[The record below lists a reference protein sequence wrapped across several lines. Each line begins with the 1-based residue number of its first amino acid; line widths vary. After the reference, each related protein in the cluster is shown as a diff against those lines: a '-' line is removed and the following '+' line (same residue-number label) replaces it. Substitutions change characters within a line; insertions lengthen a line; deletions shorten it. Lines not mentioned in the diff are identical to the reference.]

1 MRGVKRIVVF
11 LLMAAIIFSSDSVAM
26 AANTVVPSSEKE
38 KVIKISSVKKLLKVA
53 DDLSANYQLT
63 KDLDLSDAEWEALG
77 SKDKPFTGSF
87 DGDGHTISNM
97 HMELAE
103 SEDSFVGL
111 FGVTEGA
118 WITNVALENVEISGM
133 ETEGI
138 YAGAVAGKMTNSVI
152 ENCYASGKIFI
163 ADTTVYTVGGLAG
176 AIFWSNRV
184 SGAEC
189 RMVMCVADMEISVD
203 ENGHGEVGEL
213 LGYVQDEVELENSY
227 SYREDYALTGVNA
240 KENSNCKILSD
251 GVREK
256 ELLER
261 DTSADIEKEELGKT
275 SADIKEGKAEAV
287 ADRKEKGLSEIND
300 KSGLLRDN
308 QKTTLKSAE
317 KTIKASAKA
326 SSGELISA
334 DGLYNYTLD
343 GDNATVSKY
352 NGDANRIT
360 LPRAIDGHSV
370 TGIGDYAFDGCED
383 LTDISLPESLV
394 SIGCYAFRDTKIK
407 SITIPKNVRSSGHS
421 GTSRNGALAGAT
433 SLNTVVFEDGIKK
446 IPDYICGSEHSSS
459 YITKVVIP
467 DSVTEIGQ
475 YAFYKC
481 TSLPEVDIPK
491 EVSSIGW
498 YAFKGCTSLTGI
510 IMHYNDTLINTG
522 TEGTQP
528 FRVTIGNSA
537 FSGCSELTNV
547 DLSENVTS
555 IGDYAFSE
563 CKKLESLI
571 LPESLTHMGCGM
583 ISGTWV
589 NSITIPKNV
598 RSSGHSGTSRNGAL
612 AGATS
617 LNTVVFEDGI
627 KKIPDYI
634 CGSEHSSSYITKVVI
649 PDSVTEIGQYAFYNC
664 KNITI
669 YGYQNSYAET
679 YANENNIPFMVVGV
693 SETATA
699 TDVYKKFKSNFKIE
713 GTKLEGDKIYGPEIT
728 VAGKTFHV
736 FAVDANLEMSLGDT
750 IQAVVDTDKKRI
762 EVLLGFENYSG
773 SAEMAGYVNE
783 TNYWS
788 QSYQQVKDL
797 YQNVSGKKVDSTK
810 LWNKFSAVRGKLRK
824 VDASLGLNASA
835 SIAGYMEF
843 SYASGEFVFN
853 EGGAVLFASL
863 GTEVEVKFPPCSAF
877 YATLGFQG
885 DLEGGIRLA
894 RQKDSTWHPIM
905 NAGVDLTLTFGVGA
919 GSKKI
924 KTYAEGGIQ
933 GKLELDVKVPAA
945 NLSEALMARLAASL
959 YFDSKV
965 FGFDGPSYGPEE
977 FASVQLYPRT
987 NRSQSLFDGK
997 DLLDFDLETATL
1009 SKRGHANSL
1018 YAARSGDS
1026 GNAFNQSGIYEYC
1039 VPQLA
1044 ELNDGTRLL
1053 VWVDD
1058 NGEKS
1063 GINKTSLMYA
1073 VYDGKIWSSPMA
1085 VAETGSADNY
1095 PVIFSDGEKVQV
1107 VWQKAAKLS
1116 DENSLPELLETVEL
1130 YSAVYADGAFGEV
1143 EPITSANKK
1152 YEMLQ
1157 SVAVF
1162 GSEVAVVWVEN
1173 SENNPFQTE
1182 GTNSIKMRQKI
1193 NGSWTESTVVTNL
1206 PNVDNLRVAYI
1217 GGKLVVSYE
1226 TNENSAEKIHLI
1238 YNGKTKTINGF
1249 NADIEA
1255 GLLYYQTEQ
1264 SVKTYDVLGDSTET
1278 IFSGVLSDIT
1288 VLDDGIHKN
1297 IVTTEYDGY
1306 CSELVL
1312 YRFDR
1317 TTGFWS
1323 DAIKLT
1329 DEGKYIRDYSA
1340 VMDADGNIQAAVN
1353 LVDVNKDSDWIY
1365 GAAEL
1370 RVFGCTGMKDLI
1382 IGRFVAY
1389 NTECVQPGTALP
1401 LTFEVTNNGTEA
1413 VSEIQVELLDQNDHV
1428 IQSGNAACAVTPGDT
1443 VEVSYN
1449 YEVPVALTKH
1459 TVKVRVSQQGE
1470 TKLSDNTVATE
1481 LGYADI
1487 IISNIHLN
1495 GTNSN
1500 AKLIGIVSNIGYEDA
1515 ADVKAYVYADS
1526 VTEGEL
1532 LGEVALGKV
1541 VKQGSASFEV
1551 SVPSENL
1558 TVDISEEGKALYAKV
1573 ETSSVEASEGNN
1585 QGMYLVKASSKE
1597 PIAMNYHEVS
1607 LKRGETL
1614 QLEAT
1619 YSELVDLSAQTVS
1632 WSVDDASVVSVND
1645 GMLTAN
1651 SAGTATVTANAG
1663 GREATCKVTVYD
1675 VAPVMGIYLSEASV
1689 TVEKGSTKRLSAQV
1703 LPTDAVNQDITW
1715 ESGDQSVATVNKSG
1729 VVTGIS
1735 AGTTEITAYS
1745 KDGGF
1750 PAVCKVTVTQ
1760 SEKGTFTASFQSG
1773 DGGSGSRPN
1782 SITEQAETEFKLPKN
1797 TFTNGSAQFLGWSDG
1812 ETVYEAGTSYRMPYH
1827 NVVFTAVWSRKES
1840 EFKKIQGIT
1849 LSMSQAVT
1857 SDGKTV
1863 QLTATVKPDDAENKK
1878 LKWTS
1883 DNESVATVD
1892 SNGLVTAVGEG
1903 KATIT
1908 ASSTDGS
1915 NISASCVISV
1925 TKQSGGSGSSTP
1937 TPPTNPGTPTNPNV
1951 PTTPGTPTNPSTPT
1965 NPGTPTNPS
1974 QPGDSS
1980 LETSLL
1986 YYIVKFDANGGKNLS
2001 RKTMTL
2007 LNDDNLG
2014 ILPKTTRKNY
2024 TFKGWY
2030 TQKTGGKKVTKNTVL
2045 NAATT
2050 LYAQWTKVTK
2060 PAQVL
2065 STSLEVSKKGQLTV
2079 SVKKVK
2085 GATGYEIAYST
2096 NKKFPA
2102 SATKKVRMTALKKTL
2117 KNLKSGKTY
2126 YVKIRA
2132 YKTDSSGNRVYGA
2145 YSLANSIEIL

>member
-446 IPDYICGSEHSSS
+446 IPDYICG
-459 YITKVVIP
+459 
-467 DSVTEIGQ
+467 
-475 YAFYKC
+475 
-481 TSLPEVDIPK
+481 
-491 EVSSIGW
+491 
-498 YAFKGCTSLTGI
+498 
-510 IMHYNDTLINTG
+510 N
-522 TEGTQP
+522 
-528 FRVTIGNSA
+528 
-537 FSGCSELTNV
+537 
-547 DLSENVTS
+547 EN
-555 IGDYAFSE
+555 
-563 CKKLESLI
+563 
-571 LPESLTHMGCGM
+571 
-583 ISGTWV
+583 
-589 NSITIPKNV
+589 
-598 RSSGHSGTSRNGAL
+598 
-612 AGATS
+612 
-617 LNTVVFEDGI
+617 
-627 KKIPDYI
+627 
-634 CGSEHSSSYITKVVI
+634 SSSYITKVVI

-1193 NGSWTESTVVTNL
+1193 NGCRT
-1206 PNVDNLRVAYI
+1206 D
-1217 GGKLVVSYE
+1217 
-1226 TNENSAEKIHLI
+1226 
-1238 YNGKTKTINGF
+1238 F
-1249 NADIEA
+1249 ADIQNKKEC
-1255 GLLYYQTEQ
+1255 GGNRQWQ
-1264 SVKTYDVLGDSTET
+1264 R
-1278 IFSGVLSDIT
+1278 
-1288 VLDDGIHKN
+1288 
-1297 IVTTEYDGY
+1297 
-1306 CSELVL
+1306 
-1312 YRFDR
+1312 RFLR
-1317 TTGFWS
+1317 NW
-1323 DAIKLT
+1323 
-1329 DEGKYIRDYSA
+1329 
-1340 VMDADGNIQAAVN
+1340 AVN
-1353 LVDVNKDSDWIY
+1353 TK
-1365 GAAEL
+1365 GKE
-1370 RVFGCTGMKDLI
+1370 I
-1382 IGRFVAY
+1382 I
-1389 NTECVQPGTALP
+1389 
-1401 LTFEVTNNGTEA
+1401 
-1413 VSEIQVELLDQNDHV
+1413 
-1428 IQSGNAACAVTPGDT
+1428 
-1443 VEVSYN
+1443 
-1449 YEVPVALTKH
+1449 
-1459 TVKVRVSQQGE
+1459 
-1470 TKLSDNTVATE
+1470 
-1481 LGYADI
+1481 
-1487 IISNIHLN
+1487 
-1495 GTNSN
+1495 
-1500 AKLIGIVSNIGYEDA
+1500 
-1515 ADVKAYVYADS
+1515 
-1526 VTEGEL
+1526 
-1532 LGEVALGKV
+1532 
-1541 VKQGSASFEV
+1541 
-1551 SVPSENL
+1551 
-1558 TVDISEEGKALYAKV
+1558 
-1573 ETSSVEASEGNN
+1573 
-1585 QGMYLVKASSKE
+1585 
-1597 PIAMNYHEVS
+1597 
-1607 LKRGETL
+1607 
-1614 QLEAT
+1614 
-1619 YSELVDLSAQTVS
+1619 
-1632 WSVDDASVVSVND
+1632 
-1645 GMLTAN
+1645 
-1651 SAGTATVTANAG
+1651 
-1663 GREATCKVTVYD
+1663 
-1675 VAPVMGIYLSEASV
+1675 
-1689 TVEKGSTKRLSAQV
+1689 
-1703 LPTDAVNQDITW
+1703 
-1715 ESGDQSVATVNKSG
+1715 
-1729 VVTGIS
+1729 
-1735 AGTTEITAYS
+1735 
-1745 KDGGF
+1745 
-1750 PAVCKVTVTQ
+1750 
-1760 SEKGTFTASFQSG
+1760 
-1773 DGGSGSRPN
+1773 
-1782 SITEQAETEFKLPKN
+1782 
-1797 TFTNGSAQFLGWSDG
+1797 
-1812 ETVYEAGTSYRMPYH
+1812 
-1827 NVVFTAVWSRKES
+1827 
-1840 EFKKIQGIT
+1840 
-1849 LSMSQAVT
+1849 
-1857 SDGKTV
+1857 
-1863 QLTATVKPDDAENKK
+1863 
-1878 LKWTS
+1878 
-1883 DNESVATVD
+1883 
-1892 SNGLVTAVGEG
+1892 
-1903 KATIT
+1903 
-1908 ASSTDGS
+1908 
-1915 NISASCVISV
+1915 
-1925 TKQSGGSGSSTP
+1925 
-1937 TPPTNPGTPTNPNV
+1937 
-1951 PTTPGTPTNPSTPT
+1951 
-1965 NPGTPTNPS
+1965 
-1974 QPGDSS
+1974 
-1980 LETSLL
+1980 
-1986 YYIVKFDANGGKNLS
+1986 
-2001 RKTMTL
+2001 
-2007 LNDDNLG
+2007 
-2014 ILPKTTRKNY
+2014 
-2024 TFKGWY
+2024 
-2030 TQKTGGKKVTKNTVL
+2030 
-2045 NAATT
+2045 
-2050 LYAQWTKVTK
+2050 
-2060 PAQVL
+2060 
-2065 STSLEVSKKGQLTV
+2065 
-2079 SVKKVK
+2079 
-2085 GATGYEIAYST
+2085 
-2096 NKKFPA
+2096 
-2102 SATKKVRMTALKKTL
+2102 
-2117 KNLKSGKTY
+2117 
-2126 YVKIRA
+2126 
-2132 YKTDSSGNRVYGA
+2132 
-2145 YSLANSIEIL
+2145 